1 MKTPFLSLLIVFF
14 TIASFS
20 QNSFNA
26 MNNVPSAQVNLP
38 LEKVYVHINAAN
50 LFVGERFYYKV
61 YTTTPKD
68 NLLSP
73 YSKMAYIR
81 LVGSNNNTVFH
92 QKVNLTDG
100 QGYGDFLIPTEVP
113 SGRYKLI
120 AYTKMSLNQTQN
132 NVFVS
137 DISIINP
144 YTPLNPDLVTIV
156 ESNTGMME
164 ANPKETTT
172 QDIQINLAKQN
183 FGKREQVKIQ
193 LTASN
198 ENVLG
203 DYSISVNKLE
213 NISPVYRP
221 DILNSTNHQKTLPL
235 KNNTPFLPE
244 LRGELIS
251 GKISSTN
258 SEASVSNQP
267 IALSIPE
274 ENFVLK
280 VGTTNNEGRF
290 YINNDERYFSSTAFL
305 QVLNNHSAH
314 YEFTMDESPVID
326 YSSLT
331 FEKLTLSEDLKEHIV
346 DRSIKNQVE
355 NSYLSVK
362 QTVPKAIDK
371 PYFFGSN
378 YTVTNLDEFTRFST
392 LHETFT
398 EIVNNVW
405 FERIGRDGYQVR
417 VRALDFDLR
426 SPFPA
431 LVMVDGLLIQDHSLL
446 YNYNAFNI
454 QRIRVVRDKYFY
466 GGKIFQGIVSIE
478 TIDKNYHQTAQ
489 LPELNEVELFRPE
502 PAKNYFKADYSQNA
516 GALKN
521 IPDFR
526 KQLLWNPLL
535 TIHSLNTAVDFY
547 TSDETG
553 TFEIVIEGIT
563 RDGKAVKATRKFTVN

>member
-1 MKTPFLSLLIVFF
+1 MKTRFLRLIIVFF

-20 QNSFNA
+20 QNTYNA
-26 MNNVPSAQVNLP
+26 MNNTPRAQVNLP
-38 LEKVYVHINAAN
+38 MEKVYVHINSAN
-50 LFVGERFYYKV
+50 LFVGESFYYKV
-61 YTTTPKD
+61 YTTTPKN

-73 YSKMAYIR
+73 FSKVAYIR
-81 LVGSNNNTVFH
+81 LVGSNDNTIFY
-92 QKVNLTDG
+92 QKINLTDG

-120 AYTKMSLNQTQN
+120 AYTKMSLKQAQN
-132 NVFVS
+132 NVFVT
-137 DISIINP
+137 DVSIINP
-144 YTPLNPDLVTIV
+144 YTPSNPDLVTIV
-156 ESNTGMME
+156 ESNTGIME

-172 QDIQINLAKQN
+172 QDFQINLAKQN
-183 FGKREQVKIQ
+183 FGKREQVNIQ
-193 LTASN
+193 LTVSN

-221 DILNSTNHQKTLPL
+221 DILNSAAHQKTLPL
-235 KNNTPFLPE
+235 KNNIPFLPE

-258 SEASVSNQP
+258 SEASVRNQP

-290 YINNDERYFSSTAFL
+290 YINNDERYFSSTAYL

-314 YEFTMDESPVID
+314 YEFTMDESPAID
-326 YSSLT
+326 FSSLT
-331 FEKLTLSEDLKEHIV
+331 FEKLTLSEDFKEHIV

-371 PYFFGSN
+371 PFFFGNN
-378 YTVTNLDEFTRFST
+378 YTVTNLDEFTRFPT

-417 VRALDFDLR
+417 VRSQGFDLR

-431 LVMVDGLLIQDHSLL
+431 LLMVDGLLIQDHSLL

-478 TIDKNYHQTAQ
+478 TIEKNYHQTTQ
-489 LPELNEVELFRPE
+489 LPELNEIELFRPE
-502 PAKNYFKADYSQNA
+502 PAKHYFKADYSQNA

-535 TIHSLNTAVDFY
+535 NIHSLDTTVDFY
-547 TSDETG
+547 TSDEAG

-563 RDGKAVKATRKFTVN
+563 HDGKAVKATRKFTVN